1 MGKKALEPITE
12 SMFYVLLCL
21 HTRNMYGTEI
31 ANLVRKLTGGRVQLG
46 PGTLYSILSTFEAE
60 DVIVRAQQQG
70 RRITYQITEKGEQL
84 YRGELARMKTCLQDA
99 QRDLS
104 LYEEEQEEGAAAAG
118 DLLTNPDAV

>member
-70 RRITYQITEKGEQL
+70 RRITYQIAEKGEQL

>member
-1 MGKKALEPITE
+1 
-12 SMFYVLLCL
+12 
-21 HTRNMYGTEI
+21 MYGTEI

-84 YRGELARMKTCLQDA
+84 YRGELARMNTCLQDA

>member
-31 ANLVRKLTGGRVQLG
+31 ANLVRRLTAGRVQLG
-46 PGTLYSILSTFEAE
+46 PGTLYSILSTFEEE
-60 DVIVRAQQQG
+60 DVIVRALQQG

-84 YRGELARMKTCLQDA
+84 YQGELARLQACLEDA
-99 QRDLS
+99 KRDLS
-104 LYEEEQEEGAAAAG
+104 LYEEAHE
-118 DLLTNPDAV
+118 

>member
-84 YRGELARMKTCLQDA
+84 YRGELARMNTCLQDA

-104 LYEEEQEEGAAAAG
+104 LYEEEQEEGAGAAG
-118 DLLTNPDAV
+118 DLLANPEAV